1 MVEMSDVLASPE
13 MVQFAVNV
21 AKATYQGNLG
31 WETTADEDALV
42 APLGDAYTAMI
53 ERSWAA
59 DENDEAYREYKL
71 VLSKAGNEL
80 FRLTPYA
87 LQSTDFTRLL
97 GTSRTPYQVF
107 EQVWTRANWKAKKVT
122 DELLV
127 VNRLLGS
134 KLNREEKNDED
145 EVPF

>member
-1 MVEMSDVLASPE
+1 MAEISDVLASPE

-21 AKATYQGNLG
+21 AKATYQAKLE

-42 APLGDAYTAMI
+42 APLGDAYTAMV
-53 ERSWAA
+53 ERAWGV
-59 DENDEAYREYKL
+59 DENDESYRSYEL
-71 VLSKAGNEL
+71 VLVKAGNEL

-87 LQSTDFTRLL
+87 LQNTDFTKQV
-97 GTSRTPYQVF
+97 GTRRTPYQVF
-107 EQVWTRANWKAKKVT
+107 EQIWARANWKAKKVT

-134 KLNREEKNDED
+134 KLDPEERDED